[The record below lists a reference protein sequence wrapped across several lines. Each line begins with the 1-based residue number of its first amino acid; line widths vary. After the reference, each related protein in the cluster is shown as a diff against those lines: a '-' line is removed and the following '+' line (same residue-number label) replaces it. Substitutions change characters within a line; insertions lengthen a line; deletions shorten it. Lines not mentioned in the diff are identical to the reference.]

1 MRNVCSNPLR
11 YDAIESPQTSECDVI
26 VRRPPRHMRRV
37 KARRLDA
44 WVIVVT
50 IRALSR
56 DINTVPRFASG
67 ASNGGGPRA
76 DLLPQ
81 LV

>member
-1 MRNVCSNPLR
+1 MRNICSNPLR
-11 YDAIESPQTSECDVI
+11 YDVIESPQTSECDVI

-37 KARRLDA
+37 EARRFDA

-56 DINTVPRFASG
+56 DIKTVPRVASG
-67 ASNGGGPRA
+67 ASNGGEFRA
-76 DLLPQ
+76 DLLAQ
-81 LV
+81 SV